1 MESKD
6 KNKYLL
12 AKLLIKSVNFLQ
24 KINATQIFNIF
35 LLTNLRNGSF
45 FFNVWA
51 TTTIDHFKD
60 W

>member
-24 KINATQIFNIF
+24 KINATQIFNI
-35 LLTNLRNGSF
+35 
-45 FFNVWA
+45 VY
-51 TTTIDHFKD
+51 
-60 W
+60 